1 MSGGKFTIEING
13 LQYAV
18 TWSECQVTGKAKINI
33 QPKPRERWID
43 EMIRQSVRGEI
54 NKQYEQTGSN

>member
-13 LQYAV
+13 LQFRV
-18 TWSECQVTGKAKINI
+18 TWTENQVTGKAKIKI
-33 QPKPRERWID
+33 SPTPRERWID

-54 NKQYEQTGSN
+54 NKQYEAESS